1 MTTMNRT
8 TTRRPLLVVMAIV
21 LALGAGLYLSGRW
34 RPAQVVRESVRQPL
48 GAARSADVEIAMGVG
63 RLRIAKLDQPSTLIA
78 GEIAYPETHRV
89 DRSFAVS
96 GDTVT
101 FKLHEQDSQLIKYPN
116 DQAVWDLR
124 LTPATPMRLMIDAG
138 VDEGTID
145 LTQLKVT
152 DLDVKTGVGTTTL
165 TLPREGQ
172 VRAHLS
178 SGVGNTTIRIPAGV
192 AARMALDAGV
202 GSIDV
207 LGNYQRHGNTYIS
220 PDFDTAANR
229 VDLMASSGVGSITIQ
244 QISE

>member
-1 MTTMNRT
+1 MTTMN
-8 TTRRPLLVVMAIV
+8 
-21 LALGAGLYLSGRW
+21 S
-34 RPAQVVRESVRQPL
+34 
-48 GAARSADVEIAMGVG
+48 
-63 RLRIAKLDQPSTLIA
+63 
-78 GEIAYPETHRV
+78 
-89 DRSFAVS
+89 
-96 GDTVT
+96 
-101 FKLHEQDSQLIKYPN
+101 
-116 DQAVWDLR
+116 
-124 LTPATPMRLMIDAG
+124 
-138 VDEGTID
+138 DEGTID
-145 LTQLKVT
+145 RTQLKVT